1 MKVGKSSRGVKIKCE
16 GEEYGKGEQEESRK
30 RGGGGGEGGGGE
42 RRIEIKG
49 TGGGESFAGKKK
61 AARKLSVI
69 MEDENEILE

>member
-1 MKVGKSSRGVKIKCE
+1 MEK
-16 GEEYGKGEQEESRK
+16 ESRRK
-30 RGGGGGEGGGGE
+30 VEKEEEAGGGGRGE

-61 AARKLSVI
+61 AARKLSMI